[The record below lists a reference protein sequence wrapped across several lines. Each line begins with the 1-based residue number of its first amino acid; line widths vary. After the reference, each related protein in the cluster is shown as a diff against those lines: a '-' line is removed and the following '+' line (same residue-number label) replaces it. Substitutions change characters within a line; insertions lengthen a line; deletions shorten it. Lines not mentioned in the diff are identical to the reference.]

1 MEDHDVPKVHA
12 LWERYMKR
20 FGMVPVMDQDDIRHH
35 LLSGRGEGPVKKG
48 RREGQVIWSYVVE
61 VSSTFSY
68 NIDQTWLI
76 WNNRKDPVTLEITDY
91 VSFYTLPS
99 AILQAGTKYSTLDAA
114 YLFYYG
120 SDVAFKPNGESL
132 LKKRLEELVTDAM
145 IIAVQVGSLYDSPN
159 SPHHTIL
166 GKIRCIQRSHSYG

>member
-1 MEDHDVPKVHA
+1 LAYLEH
-12 LWERYMKR
+12 
-20 FGMVPVMDQDDIRHH
+20 
-35 LLSGRGEGPVKKG
+35 
-48 RREGQVIWSYVVE
+48 
-61 VSSTFSY
+61 
-68 NIDQTWLI
+68 
-76 WNNRKDPVTLEITDY
+76 RKDPVTLEITDY

-120 SDVAFKPNGESL
+120 SDVAFKPNGEGL

-159 SPHHTIL
+159 SPHRVVL